1 MLEVSRRAAAS
12 PLTPP
17 LLSGMSPLRSG
28 GGDDLL
34 PLVGKASDGAAVCA
48 QAPAVY
54 RRLSSLARAR
64 ASLALSTALLVVD
77 QYLDGGVLVS
87 LSRELPTIALV
98 LASSIVMP
106 QLLAWT
112 FLFVSGLTTRGSV
125 DFIPTG
131 RPEGQGKWFGI
142 AALMGRLY
150 CAPFGDP
157 AVLVVEPE
165 GPSAHLFP
173 TGRQDGGGLWTGI
186 AASGGKLYC
195 APHSS
200 PDVLVIEPPTSDASA
215 ADPGLSFLPTGRQAG
230 AGKWSGIAALD
241 GFLYCAPFNSADVL
255 AIDSRTGH
263 VALCALECDTCKA
276 MWAGIAAIGEQS
288 ALWCSPARHGGA
300 LRIDPANIG
309 VPRAHRM
316 AELGLRMDSAA
327 HAP

>member
-1 MLEVSRRAAAS
+1 
-12 PLTPP
+12 
-17 LLSGMSPLRSG
+17 
-28 GGDDLL
+28 
-34 PLVGKASDGAAVCA
+34 
-48 QAPAVY
+48 
-54 RRLSSLARAR
+54 
-64 ASLALSTALLVVD
+64 
-77 QYLDGGVLVS
+77 
-87 LSRELPTIALV
+87 
-98 LASSIVMP
+98 
-106 QLLAWT
+106 
-112 FLFVSGLTTRGSV
+112 
-125 DFIPTG
+125 
-131 RPEGQGKWFGI
+131 
-142 AALMGRLY
+142 MGRLY

-157 AVLVVEPE
+157 AVLVVEPDGPRLQLLPAGEAGGSKWSGIAALDGRLYCAPFGSADVLVVEPE